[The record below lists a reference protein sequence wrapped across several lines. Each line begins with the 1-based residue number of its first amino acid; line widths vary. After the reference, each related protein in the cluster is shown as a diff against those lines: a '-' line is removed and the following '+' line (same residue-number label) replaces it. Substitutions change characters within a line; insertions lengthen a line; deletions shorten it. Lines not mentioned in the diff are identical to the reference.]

1 MKRALSLAWLI
12 GGIHVPS
19 VAPFASIRPCSFGAS
34 LSSLASSDNTNTNT
48 ALHDIPRWEDLSQ
61 AMPNLNHAQPSAVNG
76 VSFSSQP
83 SPKDTVTLYRERHG
97 WCPYSERIWLALE
110 AKQIDY
116 DTIYI
121 DNIYGRP
128 SWYYGNTPQIVW
140 DDGRTQSESMDL
152 VREVDKRY
160 PEYGRTLYPKDIE
173 NEVINKVRAF
183 DRIFPSRTRPSSRAA
198 FLFRYDGEPLWKNEF
213 EKVLHDAN
221 ELLSETSADG
231 TNGPFFCGERF
242 TAADIAWAP
251 FLERYAAQLPCFHDG
266 LDPKCAETYPHL
278 SAWYAAMEEQI
289 PEYSCK
295 VQGDA
300 SSWRKV
306 LKMAGYG
313 NAGVPTN
320 VSDRMDDA
328 NVKESQPLTNEA
340 VEKQQLTWEE
350 YSATRP
356 WVAST
361 ASEEAASVLIR
372 NRELI
377 VADVLKQRGKKSG
390 FGFDFDLPTE
400 SEVTELDEAMRS
412 LATILCQDS
421 DSFRY
426 DDDIV
431 QECKGTKYVKALAS
445 FLDHRMCVPR
455 DMGTFSAA
463 SIKRLASSL

>member
-1 MKRALSLAWLI
+1 MKRGLLLALRVLDISSVVSFTTAGFFGGSSFAARTSCSL
-12 GGIHVPS
+12 
-19 VAPFASIRPCSFGAS
+19 
-34 LSSLASSDNTNTNT
+34 NTNT

-61 AMPNLNHAQPSAVNG
+61 TMSNLNQAQPSAVNG
-76 VSFSSQP
+76 NIFASQP
-83 SPKDTVTLYRERHG
+83 SSKDTVTLYRERHG

-110 AKQIDY
+110 TKQIDY

-128 SWYYGNTPQIVW
+128 NWYYGNTPQIVW

-152 VREVDKRY
+152 VREADKRF

-173 NEVINKVRAF
+173 NEVINKIRAF
-183 DRIFPSRTRPSSRAA
+183 DQIFPSRTRPSSRAA

-213 EKVLHDAN
+213 EKVLHDTD
-221 ELLSETSADG
+221 ELLSETSDD
-231 TNGPFFCGERF
+231 GPFFCGERF

-266 LDPKCAETYPHL
+266 LNPRCAETYPHL
-278 SAWYAAMEEQI
+278 STWYTAMEEQI
-289 PEYSCK
+289 SEYSCK

-313 NAGVPTN
+313 NAGVPPL

-328 NVKESQPLTNEA
+328 NVKESQPLTNDA
-340 VEKQQLTWEE
+340 KEKQKLIWTE

-377 VADVLKQRGKKSG
+377 VADVLKQRKGGKRS
-390 FGFDFDLPTE
+390 DFDLPTE
-400 SEVTELDEAMRS
+400 SEMMELDEAMRS

-426 DDDIV
+426 DDDTIE
-431 QECKGTKYVKALAS
+431 QCKGTKYVKTLAA